1 MLFLTR
7 LFGGTG
13 DLERQFEF
21 VLNGWIN
28 VSKFRRLEH
37 DKDPIAGD
45 RDGTCNMTI
54 RNKPIKKALH
64 GLPWFTTVKG
74 GAYVLLPGLR
84 ALRSLGNALSARI
97 TRIRLCR
104 AGSLHMKLRVPA
116 WRDTLG
122 KDAVAGL
129 VLGVE
134 SVPDGL
140 AAGLL
145 AGVNPLAGLYAY
157 LFGTI
162 GGSFF
167 TGSAFMAVQATGA
180 MAIVVADVPAVH
192 SADDPARALF
202 TLSVLTGVVMLAAGL
217 LRLGSV
223 LRFVSNA
230 VMVGFISAVGVNI
243 ILGQLANL
251 TGYKAEG
258 ANRVV
263 RAINTLVHPGELH
276 LQSLAIGVVTVAL
289 ILVLERTRLGPL
301 GLVLA
306 VIVASAGVAV
316 LGWHGVATV
325 GELSKIPRAL
335 PLPEVPML
343 RLVPSLV
350 IPAVSLA
357 FVGLI
362 QGAAIS
368 ASFPNPDGRYPDA
381 SRDFIG
387 QGAANV
393 IAGIFRGMPV
403 GGSMSA
409 TSLNKSAGARSR
421 IALMIAGVVMAVVIL
436 AFAGLVGHI
445 AMPALA
451 GLLILVG
458 FRTIKPDDLR
468 SVWKT
473 GTVQKA
479 VLATTFVLTMVIP
492 LQYAVLAGVGLSAIL
507 HVVRQSNQITIKRWR
522 LDPDGNLI
530 ETDPP
535 AQLPANEVVVLQPYG
550 SLFFAAAPVLESQ
563 LPAPAD
569 AGTGNSVVILRLR
582 GRTDLGTTFMDVLR
596 RYAQT
601 LTANGSKLVIVS
613 ASERIQEQLR
623 VTGVTDLITSE
634 NIYTGD
640 ERVGATLKRAYADAT
655 AWIEHNQHA
664 TGTDTR

>member
-1 MLFLTR
+1 MR
-7 LFGGTG
+7 LRFPV
-13 DLERQFEF
+13 R
-21 VLNGWIN
+21 
-28 VSKFRRLEH
+28 
-37 DKDPIAGD
+37 
-45 RDGTCNMTI
+45 
-54 RNKPIKKALH
+54 
-64 GLPWFTTVKG
+64 
-74 GAYVLLPGLR
+74 
-84 ALRSLGNALSARI
+84 
-97 TRIRLCR
+97 
-104 AGSLHMKLRVPA
+104 
-116 WRDTLG
+116 RDTLR

-145 AGVNPLAGLYAY
+145 AGVNPLSGLYAY

-167 TGSAFMAVQATGA
+167 TSSAFMAIQATGA
-180 MAIVVADVPAVH
+180 MAIVIADVPAVH
-192 SADDPARALF
+192 AADDPARALF
-202 TLSVLTGVVMLAAGL
+202 TLSVLTGVVMLAAGF

-263 RAINTLVHPGELH
+263 RAVNTLIHPGELH
-276 LQSLAIGVVTVAL
+276 LQSLAIGILTVAL
-289 ILVLERTRLGPL
+289 ILLLERTMLGPL

-306 VIVASAGVAV
+306 VVVTSALVAV
-316 LGWHGVATV
+316 LGWGSVALV
-325 GELSKIPRAL
+325 RDLSEIPRAL
-335 PLPEVPML
+335 PLPQAPML

-350 IPAVSLA
+350 VPALSLA
-357 FVGLI
+357 FVGLV

-368 ASFPNPDGRYPDA
+368 ANFPNPDGRYPDV

-409 TSLNKSAGARSR
+409 SSLNKAAGARSR
-421 IALMIAGVVMAVVIL
+421 MSLMIASVVMAVVII
-436 AFAGLVGHI
+436 AFAGLVGYI

-458 FRTIKPDDLR
+458 YRTIKPDDLQ

-473 GTVQKA
+473 GAVQKA
-479 VLATTFVLTMVIP
+479 VLLTSFVLTMVIP
-492 LQYAVLAGVGLSAIL
+492 LQYAVLVAVGLSVIL
-507 HVVRQSNQITIKRWR
+507 YVVRQSNQVTVKRWL

-550 SLFFAAAPVLESQ
+550 SLFFAAAPVLEAQ
-563 LPAPAD
+563 LPATD
-569 AGTGNSVVILRLR
+569 GAGRNSVVILRLR
-582 GRTDLGTTFMDVLR
+582 GRTDLGTTFMDVLL
-596 RYAQT
+596 RYAQALVAT
-601 LTANGSKLVIVS
+601 DSKLVIVS

-623 VTGVTDLITSE
+623 VTGVTDLITPE
-634 NIYTGD
+634 NIYSGD
-640 ERVGATLKRAYADAT
+640 ERVAATLKRAYADAMT
-655 AWIEHNQHA
+655 WIERNQLA
-664 TGTDTR
+664 GGTDQR

>member
-1 MLFLTR
+1 
-7 LFGGTG
+7 
-13 DLERQFEF
+13 
-21 VLNGWIN
+21 
-28 VSKFRRLEH
+28 
-37 DKDPIAGD
+37 
-45 RDGTCNMTI
+45 
-54 RNKPIKKALH
+54 
-64 GLPWFTTVKG
+64 
-74 GAYVLLPGLR
+74 
-84 ALRSLGNALSARI
+84 
-97 TRIRLCR
+97 
-104 AGSLHMKLRVPA
+104 MKLRVPVR
-116 WRDTLG
+116 RDTLG

-162 GGSFF
+162 GGSLF
-167 TGSAFMAVQATGA
+167 TSSAFMAVQATGA
-180 MAIVVADVPAVH
+180 MAIVIADVPAVH

-202 TLSVLTGVVMLAAGL
+202 TLSVLTGVVMLAAGF

-263 RAINTLVHPGELH
+263 RAVNTVIHPDQLH
-276 LQSLAIGVVTVAL
+276 LQSLAIGIVTIAL
-289 ILVLERTRLGPL
+289 ILLLERTRLGPL

-306 VIVASAGVAV
+306 VIVTSAGVAI
-316 LGWHGVATV
+316 LGWSGVATV
-325 GELSKIPRAL
+325 RELSEVPRAL
-335 PLPEVPML
+335 PLPEAPML
-343 RLVPSLV
+343 RLVPSLLV
-350 IPAVSLA
+350 PAVSLA

-368 ASFPNPDGRYPDA
+368 AGFPNPDGRYPDA

-409 TSLNKSAGARSR
+409 TSLNKAAGARSR
-421 IALMIAGVVMAVVIL
+421 VALMIAGVVMAVVIL

-473 GTVQKA
+473 GTVQKT

-507 HVVRQSNQITIKRWR
+507 HVVRQSNQVAVKRWR

-535 AQLPANEVVVLQPYG
+535 TQLPANEVVALQPYG
-550 SLFFAAAPVLESQ
+550 SLFFAAAPVLEAQ
-563 LPAPAD
+563 LPAPDTASR
-569 AGTGNSVVILRLR
+569 NSVVILRLR

-601 LTANGSKLVIVS
+601 LTATGSKLVIVS
-613 ASERIQEQLR
+613 ASDRIQEQLR
-623 VTGVTDLITSE
+623 VTGVTDLITPD
-634 NIYTGD
+634 NIYTSD

-655 AWIEHNQHA
+655 AWIEQNQRA
-664 TGTDTR
+664 AGTEAH

>member
-1 MLFLTR
+1 
-7 LFGGTG
+7 
-13 DLERQFEF
+13 
-21 VLNGWIN
+21 
-28 VSKFRRLEH
+28 
-37 DKDPIAGD
+37 
-45 RDGTCNMTI
+45 
-54 RNKPIKKALH
+54 
-64 GLPWFTTVKG
+64 
-74 GAYVLLPGLR
+74 
-84 ALRSLGNALSARI
+84 
-97 TRIRLCR
+97 
-104 AGSLHMKLRVPA
+104 MKLRIPVR
-116 WRDTLG
+116 RDTLR

-162 GGSFF
+162 GGSLF
-167 TGSAFMAVQATGA
+167 TSSAFMAVQATGA

-202 TLSVLTGVVMLAAGL
+202 TLSVLTGVVMLAAGF
-217 LRLGSV
+217 LRLGSM

-263 RAINTLVHPGELH
+263 RAVNTLIHPGELH
-276 LQSLAIGVVTVAL
+276 LQSLAIGVVTIAL
-289 ILVLERTRLGPL
+289 ILVLERTRAGPL

-306 VIVASAGVAV
+306 VIVTSASVAV
-316 LGWHGVATV
+316 LGWAGVATV
-325 GELSKIPRAL
+325 GELSEIPRAL
-335 PLPEVPML
+335 PLPEAPML

-350 IPAVSLA
+350 VPAVSLA
-357 FVGLI
+357 FVGLV

-393 IAGIFRGMPV
+393 IAGIFRGMAV

-409 TSLNKSAGARSR
+409 TALNRAAGARSR
-421 IALMIAGVVMAVVIL
+421 IALMIASVVMAVVIV

-451 GLLILVG
+451 GLLMLIG
-458 FRTIKPDDLR
+458 YRTIKPDDLR

-473 GTVQKA
+473 GAVQKA
-479 VLATTFVLTMVIP
+479 VLATSFTLTMVIP
-492 LQYAVLAGVGLSAIL
+492 LQYAVLAGVGVSVIL
-507 HVVRQSNQITIKRWR
+507 HVVRQSNQVTIKRWR

-530 ETDPP
+530 EADPP
-535 AQLPANEVVVLQPYG
+535 AQLPAGEVVALQPYG
-550 SLFFAAAPVLESQ
+550 SLFFAGAPVLESQ
-563 LPAPAD
+563 LPAPA
-569 AGTGNSVVILRLR
+569 ATSLNSVVILRLR

-596 RYAQT
+596 RYAAA
-601 LTANGSKLVIVS
+601 LTAASSKLVIVS

-623 VTGVTDLITSE
+623 VTGVTDLISPQD
-634 NIYTGD
+634 IYAGD

-655 AWIEHNQHA
+655 SWIAHNQPA
-664 TGTDTR
+664 TGTDAR

>member
-1 MLFLTR
+1 MR
-7 LFGGTG
+7 LRFPV
-13 DLERQFEF
+13 R
-21 VLNGWIN
+21 
-28 VSKFRRLEH
+28 
-37 DKDPIAGD
+37 
-45 RDGTCNMTI
+45 
-54 RNKPIKKALH
+54 
-64 GLPWFTTVKG
+64 
-74 GAYVLLPGLR
+74 
-84 ALRSLGNALSARI
+84 
-97 TRIRLCR
+97 
-104 AGSLHMKLRVPA
+104 
-116 WRDTLG
+116 RDTLR

-145 AGVNPLAGLYAY
+145 AGVNPLSGLYAY

-167 TGSAFMAVQATGA
+167 TSSAFMAVQATGA
-180 MAIVVADVPAVH
+180 MAIVIADVPAVH
-192 SADDPARALF
+192 AADDPARALF
-202 TLSVLTGVVMLAAGL
+202 TLSVLTGVVMLAAGF

-263 RAINTLVHPGELH
+263 RAVNTLIHPGELH
-276 LQSLAIGVVTVAL
+276 LQSLAIGILTVAL
-289 ILVLERTRLGPL
+289 ILLLERTMLGPL

-306 VIVASAGVAV
+306 VVVTSALVAV
-316 LGWHGVATV
+316 LGWGSVALV
-325 GELSKIPRAL
+325 RDLSEIPRAL
-335 PLPEVPML
+335 PLPQAPML

-350 IPAVSLA
+350 VPALSLA
-357 FVGLI
+357 FVGLV

-368 ASFPNPDGRYPDA
+368 ANFPNPDGRYPDV

-409 TSLNKSAGARSR
+409 SSLNKAAGARSR
-421 IALMIAGVVMAVVIL
+421 MSLMIASVVMAVVII
-436 AFAGLVGHI
+436 AFAGLVGYI

-458 FRTIKPDDLR
+458 YRTIKPDDLQ

-473 GTVQKA
+473 GAVQKA
-479 VLATTFVLTMVIP
+479 VLLTSFALTMVIP
-492 LQYAVLAGVGLSAIL
+492 LQYAVLVAVGLSVIL
-507 HVVRQSNQITIKRWR
+507 HVVRQSNQVTVKRWL

-550 SLFFAAAPVLESQ
+550 SLFFAAAPVLEAR
-563 LPAPAD
+563 LPATD
-569 AGTGNSVVILRLR
+569 SAGRNSVVILRLR
-582 GRTDLGTTFMDVLR
+582 GRTDLGTTFMDVLL
-596 RYAQT
+596 RYAQALVAT
-601 LTANGSKLVIVS
+601 DSKLVIVS

-623 VTGVTDLITSE
+623 VTGVTDLITPE
-634 NIYTGD
+634 NVYSGD
-640 ERVGATLKRAYADAT
+640 ERVAATLKRAYADAMT
-655 AWIEHNQHA
+655 WIERNQLA
-664 TGTDTR
+664 GGTDQR

>member
-1 MLFLTR
+1 MKSRFAIKP
-7 LFGGTG
+7 GT
-13 DLERQFEF
+13 
-21 VLNGWIN
+21 
-28 VSKFRRLEH
+28 
-37 DKDPIAGD
+37 
-45 RDGTCNMTI
+45 
-54 RNKPIKKALH
+54 
-64 GLPWFTTVKG
+64 
-74 GAYVLLPGLR
+74 LR
-84 ALRSLGNALSARI
+84 
-97 TRIRLCR
+97 
-104 AGSLHMKLRVPA
+104 
-116 WRDTLG
+116 

-129 VLGVE
+129 VLGIE

-145 AGVNPLAGLYAY
+145 AAVNPLSGLYAY

-162 GGSFF
+162 GGALF
-167 TGSAFMAVQATGA
+167 TSSAFMAVQATGA
-180 MAIVVADVPAVH
+180 MAIIIADVPAVH
-192 SADDPARALF
+192 SASDPARALF
-202 TLSVLTGVVMLAAGL
+202 TLSILTGVVMLAAGF

-230 VMVGFISAVGVNI
+230 VIVGFISGVGVNI

-263 RAINTLVHPGELH
+263 RAFNTFVHPGQLH
-276 LQSLAIGVVTVAL
+276 PQSLVVGVLTVAL
-289 ILVLERTRLGPL
+289 MLLLERTKLGPL

-306 VIVASAGVAV
+306 VIVTSAGVAV
-316 LGWHGVATV
+316 VGWHGVATV
-325 GELSKIPRAL
+325 SNLGAVPRSL
-335 PLPEVPML
+335 PLPQAPML

-350 IPAVSLA
+350 IPALSLA

-368 ASFPNPDGRYPDA
+368 ANFPNPDGRYPDA

-393 IAGIFRGMPV
+393 IAGIFQGMPV

-409 TSLNKSAGARSR
+409 TSLNKAAGARSR
-421 IALMIAGVVMAVVIL
+421 VALLIAGVVMAVVIL

-458 FRTIKPDDLR
+458 YRTIKPDDLE

-473 GTVQKA
+473 GAVQKT
-479 VLATTFVLTMVIP
+479 VLSTSFVLTMVIP
-492 LQYAVLAGVGLSAIL
+492 LQYAVLVAVGLSATL
-507 HVVRQSNQITIKRWR
+507 HVVRQSNRATIRRWR
-522 LDPDGNLI
+522 IDPEGNLI

-535 AQLPANEVVVLQPYG
+535 VRLPASEVVVLQPYG

-563 LPAPAD
+563 LPAPD
-569 AGTGNSVVILRLR
+569 GAGLNSVVILRLR
-582 GRTDLGTTFMDVLR
+582 GRTDLGTTFMDVLS
-596 RYAQT
+596 RYAKA
-601 LTANGSKLVIVS
+601 LAASGSKLVIVS

-623 VTGVTDLITSE
+623 VTGVTDLITPQ

-655 AWIEHNQHA
+655 AWIEQNQRLSSGQFASTLDELAYVPLGALNESALLVAGQDVAHEPA
-664 TGTDTR
+664 A